1 MSRKPPTFDQVCE
14 KAKQLPC
21 SPMLL
26 PRLISVLSKEDSS
39 AHELEEIIMID
50 PALAS
55 STLRLANSAFFASAS
70 PVDSLSEAILRL
82 GQREIY
88 RLAAL
93 SLTGRWM
100 SVDVD
105 GYRWEPGDFCR
116 HSLCRAI
123 AAEHLAE
130 IRHLADPSTAYTAGL
145 TCTVGKLALAFACT
159 DWFADIRGH
168 QTARNCTWLEAERA
182 ILGYDYT
189 QTGARLLKDWRFPP
203 TLVAAAEFQLAP
215 HTSPEELRPLLATLH
230 AAQYLATAMG
240 AGVSEEGFLFSID
253 GEFLTEWGFTSD
265 VLDEALPVVLE
276 RAFSVLHDRLTTGA
290 VKF

>member
-1 MSRKPPTFDQVCE
+1 MPNPPSLDQVCA
-14 KAKQLPC
+14 KALQLPC

-39 AHELEEIIMID
+39 AEELEAIIQID

-55 STLRLANSAFFASAS
+55 STLRLANSAFFGVGA
-70 PVDSLSEAILRL
+70 PVDSLTEAILRL

-93 SLTGRWM
+93 SLAGRWM
-100 SVDVD
+100 SVEVE

-123 AAEHLAE
+123 AAQLLAE
-130 IRHLADPSTAYTAGL
+130 RVGHADPSVAYTAAL
-145 TCTVGKLALAFACT
+145 VATVGKLALAFACGA
-159 DWFADIRGH
+159 WFGEIRAH
-168 QTARNCTWLEAERA
+168 QTRQACTWPQAEHA

-189 QTGARLLKDWRFPP
+189 EAGTRLLREWKFPP
-203 TLVAAAEFQLAP
+203 VLVTAAEFELAP
-215 HTSPEELRPLLATLH
+215 ARGPEEMRPLLATLH

-240 AGVSEEGFLFSID
+240 AGVSEEGFLFEID
-253 GEFLTEWGFTSD
+253 GSFLLEWGYTPE
-265 VLDEALPVVLE
+265 VLDAALPVVLE
-276 RAFSVLHDRLTTGA
+276 RAFAVLHDRLNEGA
-290 VKF
+290 VKL